1 MGTNEILGLIQSEI
15 MSRIHKN
22 LSSINDKNK
31 VDAEARRNKLKAYAE
46 TIEIIITVRNINGIS

>member
-22 LSSINDKNK
+22 LSSINDKNT
-31 VDAEARRNKLKAYAE
+31 VDAEAKKGMLKAYAE